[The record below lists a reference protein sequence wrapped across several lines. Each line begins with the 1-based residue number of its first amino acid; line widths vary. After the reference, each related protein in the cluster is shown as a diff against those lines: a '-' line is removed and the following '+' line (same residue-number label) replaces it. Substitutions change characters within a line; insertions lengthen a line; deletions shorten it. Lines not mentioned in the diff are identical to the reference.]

1 VSRAGGNQFVEA
13 SSTSL
18 AQGAP
23 SAKQVLGAPQRHLG
37 EKLIRLVLFLAAA
50 TTVLITVGIVASLAG
65 ETIAFF
71 QDEAVTVKEFLTG
84 DTWTPLF
91 ADPEFGIRPL
101 VQGTV
106 IISLIGL
113 AVAIPLGLGTAI
125 YLSEY
130 APQRVRKTVKPT
142 LELLAGVPTVVF
154 GYFALTFFTPEIL
167 EQAFGLEVSV
177 FNGLAGGIIV
187 GIMIIPTIASIA
199 EDAMTAV
206 PHGLRE
212 GAYGV
217 GASRRQV
224 ATRVVFPAAL
234 SGIVAAIVLG
244 ASRAVGETMIVLI
257 AAGQVPTT
265 DLDPRQ
271 PMETMTAFIGAT
283 GKGDIPTGSTG
294 YKAIFAVGFTLF
306 VMTLIINAIAIRFVR
321 RYRQVYE

>member
-1 VSRAGGNQFVEA
+1 VEA
-13 SSTSL
+13 ASTT
-18 AQGAP
+18 AGKAAP
-23 SAKQVLGAPQRHLG
+23 SAEDVLGAAKRHYG
-37 EKLIRLVLFLAAA
+37 EKLIRGLLFLAAA
-50 TTVLITVGIVASLAG
+50 TTILVTIGIVASLLG

-71 QDEAVTVKEFLTG
+71 QDGAVTVKEFLTG
-84 DTWTPLF
+84 DTWSPLF

-101 VQGTV
+101 VQGT
-106 IISLIGL
+106 IIITVIGL
-113 AVAIPLGLGTAI
+113 AVAVPLGLGTAI

-154 GYFALTFFTPEIL
+154 GYFALTFFTPELLNGI
-167 EQAFGLEVSV
+167 FGLEVTV

-234 SGIVAAIVLG
+234 SGIVAAVVLG

-306 VMTLIINAIAIRFVR
+306 VMTLIVNAIAIRFVR

>member
-1 VSRAGGNQFVEA
+1 MEGA
-13 SSTSL
+13 STSVREVV
-18 AQGAP
+18 P
-23 SAKQVLGAPQRHLG
+23 SAEQVLGTAQRHIG
-37 EKLIRLVLFLAAA
+37 EKLIRLLLLLAAA
-50 TTVLITVGIVASLAG
+50 TTILVTVGIIASLVG

-71 QDEAVTVKEFLTG
+71 EDESVTVKQFLTG
-84 DTWTPLF
+84 DTWSPLF
-91 ADPEFGIRPL
+91 ADPEFGVRPL
-101 VQGTV
+101 IQGTL

-113 AVAIPLGLGTAI
+113 LVAVPLGLGTAI

-154 GYFALTFFTPEIL
+154 GYFALTFFTPRVL
-167 EQAFGLEVSV
+167 GDLFGLEVTV

-187 GIMIIPTIASIA
+187 GVMIVPTIASIA

-212 GAYGV
+212 GAFGV

-224 ATRVVFPAAL
+224 STRVVFPAAL

-265 DLDPRQ
+265 SLDPRL

-306 VMTLIINAIAIRFVR
+306 VMTLLLNAVAIRFVR

>member
-1 VSRAGGNQFVEA
+1 VEA
-13 SSTSL
+13 SSTSVREV
-18 AQGAP
+18 AP
-23 SAKQVLGAPQRHLG
+23 SAEQVLGAAQRHIG
-37 EKLIRLVLFLAAA
+37 EKLIRVVLTLAAGV
-50 TTVLITVGIVASLAG
+50 TILVTLGIIASLVG
-65 ETIAFF
+65 ETLAFF

-91 ADPEFGIRPL
+91 SEPEFGIRPL
-101 VQGTV
+101 VQGTL

-130 APQRVRKTVKPT
+130 APRRVRQTVKPT

-154 GYFALTFFTPEIL
+154 GYFALTFFTPKVL
-167 EQAFGLEVSV
+167 GDLAGLDVSV

-187 GIMIIPTIASIA
+187 GIMIVPTIASVA

-206 PHGLRE
+206 PQGLRE

-224 ATRVVFPAAL
+224 STRVVFPAAL

-265 DLDPRQ
+265 SLDPTG

-283 GKGDIPTGSTG
+283 GKGDVPTGSTG

-306 VMTLIINAIAIRFVR
+306 VMTLLINAVAIRFVR